1 MKRTKLILSFIAL
14 ILTIL
19 VFVQA
24 CKKENRTD
32 LSGTYEIGLQQTK
45 KITTNNSIT
54 AIKLTN
60 INDSRCPINAN
71 CVTEGYVFINLNFSN
86 KNGEQNI
93 ELCSANCLD
102 KRFRPNTITINKVT
116 YQATLKD
123 VTPFPDITNLASTN
137 KKATIIVTK
146 K

>member
-1 MKRTKLILSFIAL
+1 MFLSFIAL

-60 INDSRCPINAN
+60 INESKYLVLLHFIFRLLYPLISLIIYLILVSLCKYQKNFFKD
-71 CVTEGYVFINLNFSN
+71 GYLYVGIF
-86 KNGEQNI
+86 K
-93 ELCSANCLD
+93 
-102 KRFRPNTITINKVT
+102 KITP
-116 YQATLKD
+116 LKLSIQ
-123 VTPFPDITNLASTN
+123 FL
-137 KKATIIVTK
+137 K
-146 K
+146 